1 MDGGAT
7 AVGSPNR
14 FMYVRL
20 PSMDTNCW
28 FGSADV
34 ITDTSPLPTPD
45 GDISSAGRTENN
57 GNKNAINQPSE
68 RSLNGTSVHIR
79 MRLRVNSAGLS
90 PGPWMA
96 DTMMS
101 NTSPLL
107 GTCTWMGR
115 RWPPMCGLNSGSSN
129 TIPGRE

>member
-7 AVGSPNR
+7 AVGSGEPNR

-45 GDISSAGRTENN
+45 GDSSSAKRVK
-57 GNKNAINQPSE
+57 NKNKNHIITTKRPSKQDHNIVC
-68 RSLNGTSVHIR
+68 SHD
-79 MRLRVNSAGLS
+79 
-90 PGPWMA
+90 
-96 DTMMS
+96 DT
-101 NTSPLL
+101 
-107 GTCTWMGR
+107 
-115 RWPPMCGLNSGSSN
+115 
-129 TIPGRE
+129 